1 MSSAPSSRSDWSGFG
16 ALFEVDLRS
25 VAALRIGLGTLTLAD
40 LWIRSYD
47 LVLHYT
53 DQGWFPV
60 ALARAHPFRRWAF
73 SLHELS
79 GSAEWIV
86 LLFLLQALFALAMVV
101 GHRSRLATFLVW
113 VLTLSLHARTPG
125 VNDGADMLIRLLL
138 LWCMLLPCG
147 ARLSLDAL
155 RDPDLRRLPDTVR
168 GGAAFALAIQ
178 PFLLYQFAGI
188 AKWVPEWV
196 EEGAG
201 VYYAFSFDQLAKPL
215 GKYLL
220 GFPTLLVATNYFTL
234 GLEALGPFGLY
245 SPWRRDRVRLATI
258 ATFLGLQVGFGQC
271 IRLMH
276 FPWLSTFSVL
286 GLIPSSVWDRL
297 GVPGQQRDG
306 WPATRPAVSRPV
318 NLLAAGLMY
327 LSFLGMLPTV
337 PRPLFDFQPWFYRVH
352 GLLRID
358 QHWRLF
364 SPPPIGDGWVVIE
377 GVTLDG
383 RRFDL
388 RWDRPLTF
396 DKPPGPWQFFDS
408 HRSWA
413 FHRFVVSRPGRYA
426 RSRYLQVHRQRSPHE
441 KQLQALRLYY
451 VLEVTPKMDEEP
463 DPARPI
469 LLWEQKRYGG
479 VRTVRPGEAA
489 PPVVPDPGP
498 PIQDVEGLG
507 AAIGGG

>member
-1 MSSAPSSRSDWSGFG
+1 MATEDPQPSSWCGWG

-25 VAALRIGLGTLTLAD
+25 VALLRIGLGSLTLAD

-53 DQGWFPV
+53 DDGWFPV
-60 ALARAHPFRRWAF
+60 ALAQAHPLRRWVT

-79 GSAEWIV
+79 GSAEWVTLVFV
-86 LLFLLQALFALAMVV
+86 LHALFALAMVV
-101 GHRSRLATFLVW
+101 GFRSRLATFLVW
-113 VLTLSLHARTPG
+113 GMTLSLQARTPG
-125 VNDGADMLIRLLL
+125 VNDGADMLLRLLL

-147 ARLSLDAL
+147 ARMSLDAR
-155 RDPDLRRLPDTVR
+155 RDPELRRLPDTIR

-196 EEGAG
+196 SEGAG

-215 GKYLL
+215 GQYLL
-220 GFPTLLVATNYFTL
+220 GFPTLLVAANYFTL
-234 GLEALGPFGLY
+234 WLEAFGPFGLY
-245 SPWRRDRVRLATI
+245 SPWKRDQWRLGTMAL
-258 ATFLGLQVGFGQC
+258 FLGLQVSFGQC

-276 FPWLSTFSVL
+276 FPWLSTMSVI
-286 GLIPSSVWDRL
+286 GLLPSSFWERL
-297 GVPGQQRDG
+297 GVPGRDPG
-306 WPATRPAVSRPV
+306 APTATRPAVSRPV

-327 LSFLGMLPTV
+327 LSFLGMPPTV
-337 PRPLFDFQPWFYRVH
+337 PKPLFGFQPWFYKLH

-364 SPPPIGDGWVVIE
+364 SPPPAGDGWVVVE
-377 GVTLDG
+377 GVGLDG
-383 RRFDL
+383 SRWDL

-413 FHRFVVSRPGRYA
+413 YHRFVVSRPGRYA
-426 RSRYLQVHRQRSPHE
+426 RGQYLHAHRRRSKYGKE
-441 KQLQALRLYY
+441 LQAIRLYY
-451 VLEVTPKMDEEP
+451 VLERTPKMGEEP
-463 DPARPI
+463 EAPRPI
-469 LLWEQKRYGG
+469 LLWEQKRYLGA
-479 VRTVRPGEAA
+479 RTLAPGEEA
-489 PPVVPDPGP
+489 PPLAPDTGP
-498 PIQDVEGLG
+498 PIEDVEGLG